1 MKFKGK
7 VRDVGR
13 TLSGTPTITI
23 EGPRMDTAAAL
34 RLSKADELDVEVKE
48 HRKGRSLDA
57 NAYYW
62 KLLSGLAEAL
72 HVGKPFLH
80 NLLLRKYG
88 QVEVVGGRVAY
99 VAIPDTDEAQAEVDG
114 SQYYHLKPTSKVAV
128 KDGAAYRTYV
138 LLKGSSR
145 YDTREMAALIDGLV
159 SECKEAGIET
169 LPPEELERMV
179 AGLGKEAKERA
190 HG

>member
-23 EGPRMDTAAAL
+23 EGSRMDTAAAL
-34 RLSKADELDVEVKE
+34 RLAKADELDVEVRK

-62 KLLSGLAEAL
+62 KLVSDLAEAL
-72 HVGKPFLH
+72 HVSKPYLH
-80 NLLLRKYG
+80 NHLLRRYG
-88 QVEVVGGRVAY
+88 QVETVGGKVAY
-99 VAIPDTDEAQAEVDG
+99 VSIPDAYEAQKEVDE
-114 SQYYHLKPTSKVAV
+114 SQAYHLKPTSKVAV
-128 KDGAAYRTYV
+128 KDGTAYRTYV

-159 SECKEAGIET
+159 SECKEAGLET

-179 AGLGKEAKERA
+179 GLGKEAKERA